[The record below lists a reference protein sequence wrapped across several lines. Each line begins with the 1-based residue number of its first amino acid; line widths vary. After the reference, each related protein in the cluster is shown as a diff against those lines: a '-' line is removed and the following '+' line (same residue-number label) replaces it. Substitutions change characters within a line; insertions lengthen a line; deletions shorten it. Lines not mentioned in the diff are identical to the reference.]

1 MDLSKSPYEQI
12 QRPKFG
18 DMDLKA
24 TLKTQWSE
32 WKHDVKLVHD
42 LFLKLQAKKKNLR
55 PLDQNKIRDFINDIS
70 TKPDDRAAINLRQ
83 QLTGVTDRFATRIIV
98 EAVRRFIDK
107 HKNEFSEISDTGAMP
122 WEE

>member
-1 MDLSKSPYEQI
+1 MDLSKSPYQQI

-24 TLKTQWSE
+24 TLNTQWSE
-32 WKHDVKLVHD
+32 WKKDVKLVHE
-42 LFLKLQAKKKNLR
+42 LFVKLQAKKKNLGS
-55 PLDQNKIRDFINDIS
+55 LDPNKIRDFINDIS
-70 TKPDDRAAINLRQ
+70 TKPDDRAAMSVRQ
-83 QLTGVTDRFATRIIV
+83 QITGITDRFTTRIIV